1 MKKTGFLAGAAISTI
16 GIVICKVIGL
26 VYVIPF
32 YAIIGTQGGAL
43 YSYAY
48 SIYNMFLNLATS
60 GIPVAMSKVV
70 SEYNEVGYYNTKERT
85 FKMGLKIIGFLGLI
99 SFLVLFIFAPQIAYL
114 IIGDVKGGNS
124 VEDVTMVI
132 RVISTAILVVPFLS
146 VSKGYLQGHKIMQV
160 SSVANILEQIVR
172 VIVILAGSFLT
183 LKVFHLSLNTAVGV
197 AVFGATVG
205 ALFAYF
211 YVYAKI
217 RKSKSLNR
225 KAKPTLAEVKITN
238 KDLVK
243 KIIFYALPF
252 VAISVLQSAFVMVD
266 VFTVVRGL
274 TGIGYTTEIS
284 ENVLSVIA
292 TWGSKLNMI
301 VMSISMGIVMS
312 LIPAIASAYAVKNY
326 DEVNGKVNQALK
338 TLLFVCVPMATGLC
352 FLSSAVWTVFYGYN
366 ELNSSVFKLLI
377 MSQITLSVCSVMV
390 NASQSMNNT
399 KQSIIALG
407 GSLIAKVLL
416 NVPMMH
422 LFNLIGIEAY
432 YAPIALNILIDTSA
446 SLYLLYIVKKDT
458 INLTPPSQEQNETRR
473 KIIVNE
479 LIKEYA
485 ANNKLDS
492 AKMELPYQLTEEDV
506 KKAGELTNLEQAE
519 RNKEYALYAMAI
531 LAKVYTEN
539 VEKQTGTVVPMTD
552 LPGISAVVDTLRYN
566 DNPGIKIAAIDAL
579 LYINRPEY
587 KEEIASLLT
596 LTSKDKNNFVASTAA
611 EALSFLNNSDNK

>member
-26 VYVIPF
+26 IYVIPF

-85 FKMGLKIIGFLGLI
+85 FKMGLKIIGLLGLI

-160 SSVANILEQIVR
+160 SSVANVLEQIVR

-243 KIIFYALPF
+243 RIIFYALPF

-326 DEVNGKVNQALK
+326 EEVNGKVNQALK

-458 INLTPPSQEQNETRR
+458 
-473 KIIVNE
+473 KISYFKTV
-479 LIKEYA
+479 
-485 ANNKLDS
+485 
-492 AKMELPYQLTEEDV
+492 
-506 KKAGELTNLEQAE
+506 
-519 RNKEYALYAMAI
+519 
-531 LAKVYTEN
+531 
-539 VEKQTGTVVPMTD
+539 QT
-552 LPGISAVVDTLRYN
+552 I
-566 DNPGIKIAAIDAL
+566 IKIVLCTVIMVL
-579 LYINRPEY
+579 VLSILNMFIPSYSHSRMISILYIVLY
-587 KEEIASLLT
+587 GIIGMIT
-596 LTSKDKNNFVASTAA
+596 YFFVAYKSKTI
-611 EALSFLNNSDNK
+611 DNVFGKGFVQKVFDNLKKLKKKTVK

>member
-85 FKMGLKIIGFLGLI
+85 FKIGLKIIGFLGLI

-446 SLYLLYIVKKDT
+446 SLYLLYIVKNDT
-458 INLTPPSQEQNETRR
+458 RVSYFKT
-473 KIIVNE
+473 V
-479 LIKEYA
+479 
-485 ANNKLDS
+485 
-492 AKMELPYQLTEEDV
+492 
-506 KKAGELTNLEQAE
+506 
-519 RNKEYALYAMAI
+519 
-531 LAKVYTEN
+531 
-539 VEKQTGTVVPMTD
+539 QT
-552 LPGISAVVDTLRYN
+552 I
-566 DNPGIKIAAIDAL
+566 IKIVLCTVIMVL
-579 LYINRPEY
+579 VLSILNMFIPSYSHSRMISILYIVLY
-587 KEEIASLLT
+587 GIIGMIT
-596 LTSKDKNNFVASTAA
+596 YFFVAYKSKTI
-611 EALSFLNNSDNK
+611 DNVFGKGFVQKVFDNLKKLKKKTVK

>member
-1 MKKTGFLAGAAISTI
+1 MFMKKTGFLAGAAISTI

-243 KIIFYALPF
+243 RIIFYALPF

-458 INLTPPSQEQNETRR
+458 
-473 KIIVNE
+473 KISYFKTV
-479 LIKEYA
+479 
-485 ANNKLDS
+485 
-492 AKMELPYQLTEEDV
+492 
-506 KKAGELTNLEQAE
+506 
-519 RNKEYALYAMAI
+519 
-531 LAKVYTEN
+531 
-539 VEKQTGTVVPMTD
+539 QT
-552 LPGISAVVDTLRYN
+552 I
-566 DNPGIKIAAIDAL
+566 IKIVLCTVIMVL
-579 LYINRPEY
+579 VLSILNMFIPSYSHSRMISILYIVLY
-587 KEEIASLLT
+587 GIIGMIT
-596 LTSKDKNNFVASTAA
+596 YFFVAYKSKTI
-611 EALSFLNNSDNK
+611 DNVFGKGFVQKVFDNLKKLKKKTVK

>member
-70 SEYNEVGYYNTKERT
+70 SEYNEIGYYNTKERT
-85 FKMGLKIIGFLGLI
+85 FKTGLKIIGILGLI

-183 LKVFHLSLNTAVGV
+183 LKVFHLSLNTAVGI

-217 RKSKSLNR
+217 RKSKGLNR
-225 KAKPTLAEVKITN
+225 KAKETAAEKKITN
-238 KDLVK
+238 KDLIRQIVV
-243 KIIFYALPF
+243 YALPF

-266 VFTVVRGL
+266 VFTDVRGL
-274 TGIGYTTEIS
+274 TSIGYTTKIS
-284 ENVLSVIA
+284 EDVLSVIA

-312 LIPAIASAYAVKNY
+312 LIPAIASSYAVKKY
-326 DEVNGKVNQALK
+326 DEVNSKVNQALR

-407 GSLIAKVLL
+407 GSLIAKIVL

-458 INLTPPSQEQNETRR
+458 
-473 KIIVNE
+473 KISCFKTI
-479 LIKEYA
+479 
-485 ANNKLDS
+485 
-492 AKMELPYQLTEEDV
+492 
-506 KKAGELTNLEQAE
+506 
-519 RNKEYALYAMAI
+519 
-531 LAKVYTEN
+531 
-539 VEKQTGTVVPMTD
+539 QT
-552 LPGISAVVDTLRYN
+552 I
-566 DNPGIKIAAIDAL
+566 IKIVLCTVIMVMVL
-579 LYINRPEY
+579 SILNLFIPSYSHSRMMSILYIILY
-587 KEEIASLLT
+587 GIVGMAT
-596 LTSKDKNNFVASTAA
+596 YFFVAYKSKTIDNVFGNGFVQKIF
-611 EALSFLNNSDNK
+611 EKLKNLNKKTVK

>member
-217 RKSKSLNR
+217 RKSKGLNR

-458 INLTPPSQEQNETRR
+458 
-473 KIIVNE
+473 KISYFKTV
-479 LIKEYA
+479 
-485 ANNKLDS
+485 
-492 AKMELPYQLTEEDV
+492 
-506 KKAGELTNLEQAE
+506 
-519 RNKEYALYAMAI
+519 
-531 LAKVYTEN
+531 
-539 VEKQTGTVVPMTD
+539 QT
-552 LPGISAVVDTLRYN
+552 I
-566 DNPGIKIAAIDAL
+566 IKIVLCTVIMVL
-579 LYINRPEY
+579 VLSILNMFIPSCSHSRMISILYIVLY
-587 KEEIASLLT
+587 GIIGMIT
-596 LTSKDKNNFVASTAA
+596 YFFVAYKSKTI
-611 EALSFLNNSDNK
+611 DNVFGKGFVQKVFDNLKKLKKKTVK

>member
-70 SEYNEVGYYNTKERT
+70 SEYNEIGYYNTKERT
-85 FKMGLKIIGFLGLI
+85 FKTGLKIIGILGLI

-124 VEDVTMVI
+124 VADVTMVI

-183 LKVFHLSLNTAVGV
+183 LKVFHLSLNTAVGI

-217 RKSKSLNR
+217 RKSKGLNR
-225 KAKPTLAEVKITN
+225 KAKATAAEKKITN
-238 KDLVK
+238 KDLIRQIVV
-243 KIIFYALPF
+243 YALPF

-266 VFTVVRGL
+266 VFTDVRGL
-274 TGIGYTTEIS
+274 TSIGYTTKIS
-284 ENVLSVIA
+284 EDVLSVIA

-312 LIPAIASAYAVKNY
+312 LIPAIASSYAVKKY
-326 DEVNGKVNQALK
+326 DEVNSKVNQALR

-407 GSLIAKVLL
+407 GSLIAKIVL

-458 INLTPPSQEQNETRR
+458 
-473 KIIVNE
+473 KISYFKTI
-479 LIKEYA
+479 
-485 ANNKLDS
+485 
-492 AKMELPYQLTEEDV
+492 
-506 KKAGELTNLEQAE
+506 
-519 RNKEYALYAMAI
+519 
-531 LAKVYTEN
+531 
-539 VEKQTGTVVPMTD
+539 QT
-552 LPGISAVVDTLRYN
+552 I
-566 DNPGIKIAAIDAL
+566 IKIVLCTVIMVMVL
-579 LYINRPEY
+579 SILNLFIPSYSHSRMMSILYIILY
-587 KEEIASLLT
+587 GIVGMAT
-596 LTSKDKNNFVASTAA
+596 YFFVAYKSKTI
-611 EALSFLNNSDNK
+611 DNVFGNGFVQKIFEKLKNLKKKTVK

>member
-85 FKMGLKIIGFLGLI
+85 FKIGLKIIGLLGLI

-243 KIIFYALPF
+243 RIIFYALPF

-458 INLTPPSQEQNETRR
+458 
-473 KIIVNE
+473 KISYFKTV
-479 LIKEYA
+479 
-485 ANNKLDS
+485 
-492 AKMELPYQLTEEDV
+492 
-506 KKAGELTNLEQAE
+506 
-519 RNKEYALYAMAI
+519 
-531 LAKVYTEN
+531 
-539 VEKQTGTVVPMTD
+539 QT
-552 LPGISAVVDTLRYN
+552 I
-566 DNPGIKIAAIDAL
+566 IKIVLCTVIMVL
-579 LYINRPEY
+579 VLSILNMFIPSYSHSRMISILYIILY
-587 KEEIASLLT
+587 GIIGMIT
-596 LTSKDKNNFVASTAA
+596 YFFVAYKSKTI
-611 EALSFLNNSDNK
+611 DNVFGKGFVQKVFDNLKKLKKKTVK